1 MSDARVLHFFGGK
14 GGVGKTTLAAAYAV
28 RLSEEVPKHRVL
40 VVSLDS
46 VQSLSDLV
54 KKKLPAKPT
63 KLQAGKGEGGLFGAE
78 LNPSALLKPFLAEY
92 LPALAKAAVKGTHL
106 SDEEM
111 GKLYQQA
118 VPGLE
123 ELVALFHV
131 VDLLESGEYDRVV
144 VDTAPTSHTLRLF
157 DMPAQL
163 RKFLGFVKAG
173 QDRAAP
179 AASGKGKKAA
189 AAAADAAPAGFLE
202 QVGQK
207 AEKLLALLKDPAR
220 TAFHLVALAEPVPEA
235 QTRMYFTQLR
245 ERGLP
250 VTEVVVNQVEDH
262 EGCPACQGRRGLQA
276 PHVRKYQALDK
287 TVPVNLLGR
296 REVAP
301 RGLDG
306 LKEFAKEWA
315 AGKETKALEFSA
327 AEGPPALVRAPSMP
341 PIAAPPLPPTRLIFF
356 VGQGGVGKS
365 SCAAAAAVTLT
376 EKEGPVL
383 LISTDPAHSLSDV
396 LQSRLTD
403 TETQVKG
410 TKGLYARELDM
421 AGWFNA
427 LRKRL
432 KEKAEKAFE
441 GAPKA
446 GNDVPADLLYLR
458 NLLECA
464 PPGIDELAA
473 MSVLTDALVQER
485 FKRIVVDSSPQ
496 VTNVRVVE
504 LADTA
509 KTWLGALHGILN
521 KHRAKGLGELADDL
535 AAMLKHVKRFEDA
548 LASPSESRFVVVT
561 RGEDLAASRTE
572 RLVEYLKEKK
582 LQVERVLVNRV
593 GPKSTCEKC
602 ENRRK
607 LELNAAKAMEKKIG
621 LPVTMAPALG
631 RHPAGLREL
640 KAFRTAWYAL
650 SAPPAKIKAA

>member
-14 GGVGKTTLAAAYAV
+14 GGVGKSTVAASYALNLADEA
-28 RLSEEVPKHRVL
+28 PKEKIL
-40 VVSLDS
+40 LLSLDP
-46 VQSLSDLV
+46 VRTLSDLV

-63 KLQAGKGEGGLFGAE
+63 KLVAGKGEGGLYAAE
-78 LNPSALLKPFLAEY
+78 LEPAALLKPFAAKY
-92 LPALAKAAVKGTHL
+92 VPALEKAAAKGAVLT
-106 SDEEM
+106 DEDL
-111 GKLYQQA
+111 GKLFAQS

-123 ELVALFHV
+123 ELVSLFQV
-131 VDLLESGEYDRVV
+131 LEFLETKEFDRVV
-144 VDTAPTSHTLRLF
+144 VDTSPTAHTLRLF
-157 DMPAQL
+157 DLPGGL
-163 RKFLGFVKAG
+163 RKFLGIVKSGAEKS
-173 QDRAAP
+173 
-179 AASGKGKKAA
+179 ASGGKGKKE
-189 AAAADAAPAGFLE
+189 AAPPAEASFLDE
-202 QVGQK
+202 VGGK
-207 AEKLLALLKDPAR
+207 AERMLALIKDSTR
-220 TAFHLVALAEPVPEA
+220 SAFHLVSLAEPVAEA
-235 QTRMYFTQLR
+235 QTRMYFAQLR
-245 ERGLP
+245 ERGIP
-250 VTEVVVNQVEDH
+250 VAEILVNQVEDK

-276 PHVRKYQALDK
+276 PHVRKFQGLDK
-287 TVPVNLLGR
+287 AVPVQLIGK
-296 REVAP
+296 RELAP

-306 LKEFAKEWA
+306 LKEFVKEWRS
-315 AGKETKALEFSA
+315 GKETKALEFSA

-410 TKGLYARELDM
+410 TKGLYARELDVN
-421 AGWFNA
+421 GWFNA

-441 GAPKA
+441 GAPKT
-446 GNDVPADLLYLR
+446 GDVPADLVALR

-464 PPGIDELAA
+464 PPCIDEFAA
-473 MSVLTDALVQER
+473 LSCLTDALVQER
-485 FKRIVVDSSPQ
+485 FKRIVVDPSPLL
-496 VTNVRVVE
+496 TSMRVVE
-504 LADTA
+504 LADAA
-509 KTWLGALHGILN
+509 KTWLSALHGIVS
-521 KHRAKGLGELADDL
+521 KYKAKGLGELADDV

-548 LASPSESRFVVVT
+548 LASPTESRFVVVT

-593 GPKSTCEKC
+593 GPKSTCPKC

-607 LELNAAKAMEKKIG
+607 LELNAAKAIEKKIG

-650 SAPPAKIKAA
+650 SAPVKIKAA

>member
-14 GGVGKTTLAAAYAV
+14 GGVGKSTLAAAYA
-28 RLSEEVPKHRVL
+28 LNLAEEAPKEKVL
-40 VVSLDS
+40 LLSLDPART
-46 VQSLSDLV
+46 LSDLV

-63 KLQAGKGEGGLFGAE
+63 KLVPGKGEGGLYAAE
-78 LNPSALLKPFLAEY
+78 LEPAALLKPFATKY
-92 LPALAKAAVKGTHL
+92 VPALEKAAAKGSVLT
-106 SDEEM
+106 DEDL
-111 GKLYQQA
+111 GKLFAQA

-123 ELVALFHV
+123 ELVSLFHV
-131 VDLLESGEYDRVV
+131 LEMIESKEFDRIV

-157 DMPAQL
+157 DLPVGL
-163 RKFLGFVKAG
+163 RKFLGIVKTG
-173 QDRAAP
+173 TDKP
-179 AASGKGKKAA
+179 AAGGKGKKEP
-189 AAAADAAPAGFLE
+189 AAPSSDGGFLDE
-202 QVGQK
+202 VSAK
-207 AEKLLALLKDPAR
+207 AERLLTLIKDGAR
-220 TAFHLVALAEPVPEA
+220 SAFHLVALAEPVPEA
-235 QTRMYFTQLR
+235 QTRMLFTQLR
-245 ERGLP
+245 ERGIP
-250 VTEVVVNQVEDH
+250 VTEIVVNQVE
-262 EGCPACQGRRGLQA
+262 ERGGCPACQGRRGLQA
-276 PHVRKYQALDK
+276 PHVRKFQGLDK
-287 TVPVNLLGR
+287 AVPVHLLAK
-296 REVAP
+296 RELAP
-301 RGLDG
+301 KGLDG
-306 LKEFAKEWA
+306 IKKFAKEWA
-315 AGKETKALEFSA
+315 SGKETKALEFSA

-410 TKGLYARELDM
+410 TKGLYARELDVS
-421 AGWFNA
+421 GWFNA

-441 GAPKA
+441 GAPKN
-446 GNDVPADLLYLR
+446 GDVPADLAALR

-473 MSVLTDALVQER
+473 LSCLTDALVQER
-485 FKRIVVDSSPQ
+485 FKRIVVDPAPMITSM
-496 VTNVRVVE
+496 RVVE

-509 KTWLGALHGILN
+509 KTWLGALHAILS
-521 KHRAKGLGELADDL
+521 KYKAKGLGELADDV
-535 AAMLKHVKRFEDA
+535 AAQIKHVKRFEEA
-548 LASPSESRFVVVT
+548 LASPNESRFVVVT
-561 RGEDLAASRTE
+561 RGEELAASRTE

-593 GPKSTCEKC
+593 GPKSTCPKC

-607 LELNAAKAMEKKIG
+607 LELNAAKAIEKKIG

-650 SAPPAKIKAA
+650 SAPVKIKAA

>member
-14 GGVGKTTLAAAYAV
+14 GGVGKSTLAASYA
-28 RLSEEVPKHRVL
+28 LELADNAPKEKVL
-40 VVSLDS
+40 LLSLDPTR
-46 VQSLSDLV
+46 SLSDLV

-63 KLQAGKGEGGLFGAE
+63 KLVAGKGDGGLYAAE
-78 LNPSALLKPFLAEY
+78 LEPAALLKTFAAKY
-92 LPALAKAAVKGTHL
+92 VPALEKAAAKGSVLT
-106 SDEEM
+106 DEDL
-111 GKLYQQA
+111 GKLFAQA

-123 ELVALFHV
+123 ELVSLFQV
-131 VDLLESGEYDRVV
+131 QEFLEGKEFDRII
-144 VDTAPTSHTLRLF
+144 VDTSPTSHTLRLF
-157 DMPAQL
+157 DLPQGL
-163 RKFLGFVKAG
+163 RKFLGIVKSG
-173 QDRAAP
+173 SEK
-179 AASGKGKKAA
+179 AASGGKGKKEP
-189 AAAADAAPAGFLE
+189 APTEGGFLDE
-202 QVGQK
+202 VSAK
-207 AEKLLALLKDPAR
+207 AERLLALLKDGTR

-235 QTRMYFTQLR
+235 QTRMYFAQLR
-245 ERGLP
+245 ERSIP
-250 VTEVVVNQVEDH
+250 VTEILVNQVEEKD
-262 EGCPACQGRRGLQA
+262 GCPACQGRRGLQA
-276 PHVRKYQALDK
+276 PHVRKFQGLDK
-287 TVPVNLLGR
+287 AVPVQLIAK
-296 REVAP
+296 RELAP

-306 LKEFAKEWA
+306 LKEFSQQWVG
-315 AGKETKALEFSA
+315 GKETKTLEFSA

-410 TKGLYARELDM
+410 TKGLYARELDVN
-421 AGWFNA
+421 GWFNA

-446 GNDVPADLLYLR
+446 GGDVPADLAALR

-464 PPGIDELAA
+464 PPGIDEFAA
-473 MSVLTDALVQER
+473 LSCLTDALVQER
-485 FKRIVVDSSPQ
+485 FKRIVVDPAPM
-496 VTNVRVVE
+496 VTSMRVVE

-509 KTWLGALHGILN
+509 KTWLGALHGILS
-521 KHRAKGLGELADDL
+521 KYKAKGLGELADDV

-548 LASPSESRFVVVT
+548 LASPTESRFVVVT

-593 GPKSTCEKC
+593 GPKSTCPKC

-607 LELNAAKAMEKKIG
+607 LELNAAKAIEKKIG

-650 SAPPAKIKAA
+650 SAPVKIKAA

>member
-14 GGVGKTTLAAAYAV
+14 GGVGKSTLAAAYA
-28 RLSEEVPKHRVL
+28 LNLAEEAPKEKVL
-40 VVSLDS
+40 LVSLDPART
-46 VQSLSDLV
+46 LSDLV
-54 KKKLPAKPT
+54 KKKLTAKPT
-63 KLQAGKGEGGLFGAE
+63 KLVPGKGDGGLYAAE
-78 LNPSALLKPFLAEY
+78 LEPAALLKPFAAKY
-92 LPALAKAAVKGTHL
+92 VPALEKAAAKGSVL
-106 SDEEM
+106 SDEDL
-111 GKLYQQA
+111 GKLFAQA

-123 ELVALFHV
+123 ELVSFFQVLELLEAKEFDRIV
-131 VDLLESGEYDRVV
+131 VDCS
-144 VDTAPTSHTLRLF
+144 PTSHTLRLF
-157 DMPAQL
+157 DLPQGL
-163 RKFLGFVKAG
+163 RKFLGIVKTG
-173 QDRAAP
+173 SDKP
-179 AASGKGKKAA
+179 ASNGKGKKEP
-189 AAAADAAPAGFLE
+189 AAPSEGTFLDE
-202 QVGQK
+202 VGGK
-207 AEKLLALLKDPAR
+207 AERLLALLKDGTR
-220 TAFHLVALAEPVPEA
+220 SAFHLVALAEPVPEA
-235 QTRMYFTQLR
+235 QTRMYFAQLR
-245 ERGLP
+245 ERAIP
-250 VTEVVVNQVEDH
+250 VTEIIVNQVEEKD
-262 EGCPACQGRRGLQA
+262 GCPACQGRRGLQA
-276 PHVRKYQALDK
+276 PHVRKFQALDK
-287 TVPVNLLGR
+287 AVPVQLVAK
-296 REVAP
+296 RELAP

-306 LKEFAKEWA
+306 LKKFGKEWTG
-315 AGKETKALEFSA
+315 GKETKALEFSA

-410 TKGLYARELDM
+410 TKGLYARELDVN
-421 AGWFNA
+421 GWFAA

-432 KEKAEKAFE
+432 KEKAEKGFE
-441 GAPKA
+441 GAPKN
-446 GNDVPADLLYLR
+446 GDVPADLAALR

-473 MSVLTDALVQER
+473 LSCLTDALVQER
-485 FKRIVVDSSPQ
+485 FKRIVVDPAPMITSM
-496 VTNVRVVE
+496 RVVE

-509 KTWLGALHGILN
+509 KAWLGALHAILS
-521 KHRAKGLGELADDL
+521 KYKTKGLSELADDV
-535 AAMLKHVKRFEDA
+535 AAQLKHVKRFEEA

-572 RLVEYLKEKK
+572 RLVEYLQQKK
-582 LQVERVLVNRV
+582 LHVERVLVNRV
-593 GPKSTCEKC
+593 GPKSLCPKC

-607 LELNAAKAMEKKIG
+607 LELNAAKAIEKKIG

-650 SAPPAKIKAA
+650 SAPVKIKAA

>member
-14 GGVGKTTLAAAYAV
+14 GGVGKTTLAAAYAL
-28 RLSEEVPKHRVL
+28 RLSEGAPKQKVL
-40 VVSLDS
+40 VVSMDP

-63 KLQAGKGEGGLFGAE
+63 KLQAGKGEGGLWGME
-78 LNPSALLKPFLAEY
+78 INPPALLKPFLADY
-92 LPALAKAAVKGTHL
+92 LPALQKAAVKGTHL

-111 GKLYQQA
+111 AKLYQQA

-123 ELVALFHV
+123 ELVAFFQV
-131 VDLLESGEYDRVV
+131 LELVEAEEFDRII
-144 VDTAPTSHTLRLF
+144 VDTAPTSHTLRLL
-157 DMPAQL
+157 DLPGHV
-163 RKFLGFVKAG
+163 RKFLGLVKVGA
-173 QDRAAP
+173 DRAQT
-179 AASGKGKKAA
+179 SSGGKGKKVKEAA
-189 AAAADAAPAGFLE
+189 AGDFLE
-202 QVGQK
+202 QVG
-207 AEKLLALLKDPAR
+207 ARVEKLLALVKDPAR

-250 VTEVVVNQVEDH
+250 LAEILVNQVEDH
-262 EGCPACQGRRGLQA
+262 VGCPACQGRRGLQA

-287 TVPVNLLGR
+287 LVPVHLLGR

-306 LKEFAKEWA
+306 LKEFAGVWA
-315 AGKETKALEFSA
+315 TGKETKALEFSA

-427 LRKRL
+427 LRKRV

-464 PPGIDELAA
+464 PPNIDELAA
-473 MSVLTDALVQER
+473 LSCLTDALVQER
-485 FKRIVVDSSPQ
+485 FKRIVVDSAPVVS
-496 VTNVRVVE
+496 VVRVVE
-504 LADTA
+504 LADTL
-509 KTWLGALHGILN
+509 KSWLGALHGILH
-521 KHRAKGLGELADDL
+521 KHRAKGLGELAEDV

-572 RLVEYLKEKK
+572 RLVEYLKERK

-593 GPKSTCEKC
+593 GPKSTCDKC

-650 SAPPAKIKAA
+650 SAPAAKIKAA